1 MDFFSKLSKIIDKT
15 FLVAI
20 ALAQVLLVCMVAI
33 VFANVVLRYVFNS
46 GIQWSEE
53 IVLVI
58 IIWFTFIAM
67 ALGVQER
74 LHINI
79 NVLPKS
85 LPAKFHLSLYI
96 LRQVLQTV
104 LASVMFYYGI
114 LLTINGSRSVLPA
127 TKIPN
132 SINYLVVP
140 IAGFFIFAFSLR
152 CLFTIKSN
160 ALEIVNKENG
170 HA

>member
-1 MDFFSKLSKIIDKT
+1 MTFFQKLAKIVDKA
-15 FLVAI
+15 FLAAI
-20 ALAQVLLVCMVAI
+20 ALAQFLLVCMVVI

-46 GIQWSEE
+46 GIKWSEE
-53 IVLVI
+53 VVLVI

-79 NVLPKS
+79 NVLPKK
-85 LPAKFHLSLYI
+85 LPQGFHVALYA
-96 LRQVLQTV
+96 LRQVIQTV
-104 LASVMFYYGI
+104 LSCVMFYYGI
-114 LLTINGSRSVLPA
+114 LLTINGARSFLPA
-127 TKIPN
+127 TNIPN

-140 IAGFFIFAFSLR
+140 IAGFFIFIFSLR
-152 CLFTIKSN
+152 CLFTIKEN
-160 ALEIVNKENG
+160 ALEIVKKENG